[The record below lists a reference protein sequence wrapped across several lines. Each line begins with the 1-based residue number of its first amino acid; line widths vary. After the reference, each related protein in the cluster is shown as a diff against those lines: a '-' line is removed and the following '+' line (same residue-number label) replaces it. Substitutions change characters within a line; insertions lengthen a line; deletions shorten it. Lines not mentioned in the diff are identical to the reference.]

1 MNTLS
6 IIEIKSEIG
15 AGTRGASL
23 GPDAI
28 KVAALNKGDDL
39 FFKNKPVHVLAENYL
54 LHTPVTTPN
63 GKRISGLVRIFE
75 RITKAVSTELEKG
88 KFLLVMAGDHS
99 TAGGT
104 IAGIKKAHPDKRL
117 GVVWVDAHADLHS
130 PYTTPS
136 GNLHGMPLATAL
148 GNDNLED
155 KINDIQEET
164 RLGWEK
170 LKNVGGI
177 SPKILPTDLV
187 FIGVRDTEPA
197 EDHVMVNNNI
207 RNFKVNEVRQKG
219 TAKVVQE
226 TLEYLKAC
234 DLIYVSFDVDS
245 MDPEVSRGTGTPVAG
260 GFTAEEAHEITAGL
274 VSSSKCSVFEIVEVN
289 PCLDDKINKMA
300 ETAFSIVKNIVA
312 VADKK
317 SI

>member
-1 MNTLS
+1 MKTLS

-28 KVAALNKGDDL
+28 KVAALNQGDDL
-39 FFKNKPVHVLAENYL
+39 FHKNRPQHVLIENHL
-54 LHTPVTTPN
+54 LHNPVTTPK

-75 RITKAVSTELEKG
+75 RVSKVVSAELEKG
-88 KFLLVMAGDHS
+88 KFLLIMAGDHS

-104 IAGIKKAHPDKRL
+104 IAGIKKCFPDKRL
-117 GVVWVDAHADLHS
+117 GVIWIDAHADLHS

-155 KINDIQEET
+155 KINDIQDET
-164 RLGWEK
+164 RQGWEK
-170 LKNVGGI
+170 LKHIAGI
-177 SPKILPTDLV
+177 SPKILPQDLI

-197 EDHVMVNNNI
+197 EDRVIERQKI
-207 RNFKVNEVRQKG
+207 RNYKVEEVRKKG
-219 TAKVVQE
+219 TSAVVKEVLQ
-226 TLEYLKAC
+226 TLDAC
-234 DLIYVSFDVDS
+234 DMIYVSFDVDS
-245 MDPEVSRGTGTPVAG
+245 MDPSISRGTGTPVEG
-260 GFTAEEAHEITAGL
+260 GFSVEEAHELAGGL
-274 VSSSKCSVFEIVEVN
+274 LASPKVNCFEIVEVN

-300 ETAFSIVKNIVA
+300 EVAFSIVKSVVA
-312 VADKK
+312 IAEKK
-317 SI
+317 